1 MRNAECAACGA
12 TDNLQY
18 HHLIPRS
25 MGGSDDERNLI
36 TLCGEC
42 HAKAHGVRAN
52 WGHSELTR
60 RGLEAA
66 KARGVLL
73 GNRTNPEQARA
84 KGHETNR
91 RHADTFAERLRPT
104 IQPMLDAGLSYREIA
119 RRLNAMGIQTAREGT
134 WAAAQVSGIARRLSA
149 KDQEAA

>member
-1 MRNAECAACGA
+1 MRDNHCAACGA

-52 WGHSELTR
+52 RRTSELAR
-60 RGLEAA
+60 RAMA
-66 KARGVLL
+66 TKKARGERVGAVPYGYTLADDGKTL
-73 GNRTNPEQARA
+73 EPNHDEQRAIRETQQIAAR
-84 KGHETNR
+84 
-91 RHADTFAERLRPT
+91 
-104 IQPMLDAGLSYREIA
+104 GLSLRKVAAELA
-119 RRLNAMGIQTAREGT
+119 RRGFYARNG
-134 WAAAQVSGIARRLSA
+134 AQFEAEQVRRMVATLEATQPEARP
-149 KDQEAA
+149 

>member
-60 RGLEAA
+60 RGLQAK
-66 KARGVLL
+66 KARGE
-73 GNRTNPEQARA
+73 RTGSVPYGYTLADDGKTLEPNHDEQRA
-84 KGHETNR
+84 IRETQQI
-91 RHADTFAERLRPT
+91 AA
-104 IQPMLDAGLSYREIA
+104 AGLSLRKVAAELA
-119 RRLNAMGIQTAREGT
+119 RRGFYARNGAQFEAEQVRRM
-134 WAAAQVSGIARRLSA
+134 AAALEATQPEARP
-149 KDQEAA
+149 